1 MKKKLTG
8 FGICDKLRATH
19 LSLVAKAN
27 KIVFDTHYLTSF
39 QRQNLTAKWV
49 LSVGAAETILL

>member
-8 FGICDKLRATH
+8 FGDCDKLLANH
-19 LSLVAKAN
+19 LSLVEKAN